1 MEDESMKKRLVSML
15 LVGAMAATLAVG
27 CGNSGGSDG
36 GSGDSKE
43 EQVTLRWMQFQ
54 VEYAEQVKNMA
65 KAYEEEHPNVKI
77 EVEVIG
83 DDYYDILK
91 TKASSGDMPDVF
103 MTAGYNEINTYKEYI
118 TDLSDQ
124 DFVDNIADGA
134 KECVSLDGK
143 VVGLPVQMSGNGIV
157 YNKKIFEDNNLEI
170 PTTVS
175 ELEEVCKTLE
185 EKGIVPFT
193 NQFKDDW
200 LLGQFYNYAFAGM
213 EDTTGYIDSLNSGE
227 AKIADTQEMK
237 DIMKVLDLM
246 LTYGQ
251 EKPLDASWNEAAA
264 MFAQGK
270 QAMIFEGIWAYDT
283 IAQIAPD
290 MEVGLFALPTT
301 DDAADTRMAA
311 DVNGTWHVSNTSEH
325 PDVAKDVLN
334 WIVTSDAGRDFLLK
348 ECQVIPAMKDMEFEG
363 SNPLS
368 KDVAQYIA
376 DNQTGLWSWPL
387 WPDGF
392 YNESGKKLQEYI
404 SDGSGNVDG
413 TLQSLDD
420 LWGKLAG
427 TN

>member
-1 MEDESMKKRLVSML
+1 MKKRLVSL
-15 LVGAMAATLAVG
+15 LLTGIMVMSLAVG
-27 CGNSGGSDG
+27 CSGGKSG
-36 GSGDSKE
+36 GSGDSKDNGE
-43 EQVTLRWMQFQ
+43 EEVTLRWMQFQ

-124 DFVDNIADGA
+124 DFDDNIADGA
-134 KECVSLDGK
+134 KECESLDGK

-157 YNKKIFEDNNLEI
+157 YNKKIFDEYDIEI

-175 ELEEVCKTLE
+175 ELEEVCKVL
-185 EKGIVPFT
+185 KSHDIVPFT

-200 LLGQFYNYAFAGM
+200 LLGQFFNYAFANT
-213 EDTTGYIDSLNSGE
+213 ENTTEYIDSLKNG
-227 AKIADTQEMK
+227 DTTIVETEEMK

-246 LTYGQ
+246 LEYGQ
-251 EKPLDASWNEAAA
+251 DKPLDASWNEAAA

-270 QAMIFEGIWAYDT
+270 QAMMFEGIWAYDT
-283 IAQIAPD
+283 ISQIAPD
-290 MEVGLFALPTT
+290 MEVGLFALPIT
-301 DDAADTRMAA
+301 DDAADTKMAA

-325 PDVAKDVLN
+325 PEVAKDVLN
-334 WIVTSDAGRDFLLK
+334 WIVTSDAGKDFLLK
-348 ECQVIPAMKDMEFEG
+348 ECQVIPAMKGMEFEG

-376 DNQTGLWSWPL
+376 DNNTGLWSWPL

-404 SDGSGNVDG
+404 SDGSGNVDAA
-413 TLQSLDD
+413 LQSLDD

>member
-1 MEDESMKKRLVSML
+1 MKKKLISLLLMGVMAVSM
-15 LVGAMAATLAVG
+15 VTG
-27 CGNSGGSDG
+27 CSKSSSSESSGE
-36 GSGDSKE
+36 K

-65 KAYEEEHPNVKI
+65 AAYEKEHPNVKI

-124 DFVDNIADGA
+124 PFVKNIADA
-134 KECVSLDGK
+134 AIECVSLDDK

-157 YNKKIFEDNNLEI
+157 YNKEIFKKYNLDV

-175 ELEEVCKTLE
+175 ELENVCKVLQDN
-185 EKGIVPFT
+185 GITPFA

-200 LLGQFYNYAFAGM
+200 LLGQLYNYGFSNV
-213 EDTTGYIDSLNSGE
+213 EDTIDYIKRLKAGDTT
-227 AKIADTQEMK
+227 IAETQQMK
-237 DIMKVLDLM
+237 DIMNVLDLM
-246 LTYGQ
+246 LKYGQ
-251 EKPLDASWNEAAA
+251 DKPLDAGWNEAVA

-283 IAQIAPD
+283 ISQIAPD

-301 DDAADTRMAA
+301 DDAAKTKMAA
-311 DVNGTWHVSNTSEH
+311 DVNGVWHVSNTSKH
-325 PDVAKDVLN
+325 PEVAKDILN
-334 WIVTSDAGRDFLLK
+334 WIVTSDAGKDFLLK
-348 ECQVIPAMKDMEFEG
+348 ECQVIPAMKDMKFEG

-368 KDVAQYIA
+368 KDVAQYIS
-376 DNQTGLWSWPL
+376 DNNTGIWSWPL

-404 SDGSGNVDG
+404 SDGSGNTDA
-413 TLQSLDD
+413 TLQSLDK
-420 LWGKLAG
+420 LWTKLAG
-427 TN
+427 AKQ

>member
-1 MEDESMKKRLVSML
+1 MKKRLVSML
-15 LVGAMAATLAVG
+15 LVGAMAAALAVG

-124 DFVDNIADGA
+124 EFVDNIADGA

-185 EKGIVPFT
+185 KKGIVPFT
-193 NQFKDDW
+193 NQFKDGW
-200 LLGQFYNYAFAGM
+200 LLGQFYNYAVANM
-213 EDTTGYIDSLNSGE
+213 DDTTGYINTLNSGE

-290 MEVGLFALPTT
+290 MEVGLFALPIT
-301 DDAADTRMAA
+301 DDAADTKMAA
-311 DVNGTWHVSNTSEH
+311 DVNGT
-325 PDVAKDVLN
+325 
-334 WIVTSDAGRDFLLK
+334 
-348 ECQVIPAMKDMEFEG
+348 
-363 SNPLS
+363 
-368 KDVAQYIA
+368 
-376 DNQTGLWSWPL
+376 
-387 WPDGF
+387 
-392 YNESGKKLQEYI
+392 
-404 SDGSGNVDG
+404 
-413 TLQSLDD
+413 
-420 LWGKLAG
+420 
-427 TN
+427 

>member
-1 MEDESMKKRLVSML
+1 MKKKLISLLLMGVMAVSM
-15 LVGAMAATLAVG
+15 VTG
-27 CGNSGGSDG
+27 CSKSSSSESSGE
-36 GSGDSKE
+36 K

-65 KAYEEEHPNVKI
+65 AAYEKEHPNVKI

-124 DFVDNIADGA
+124 PFVKNIADA
-134 KECVSLDGK
+134 AIECVSLDDK

-157 YNKKIFEDNNLEI
+157 YNKEVFKKYNLDV

-175 ELEEVCKTLE
+175 ELENVCKVLQDN
-185 EKGIVPFT
+185 GITPFA

-200 LLGQFYNYAFAGM
+200 LLGQLYNYGFSNV
-213 EDTTGYIDSLNSGE
+213 EDTIDYIKRLKAGDTT
-227 AKIADTQEMK
+227 IAETQQMK
-237 DIMKVLDLM
+237 DIMNVLDLM
-246 LTYGQ
+246 LKYGQ
-251 EKPLDASWNEAAA
+251 DKPLDAGWNEAVA

-270 QAMIFEGIWAYDT
+270 QAMIFESIWAYDT
-283 IAQIAPD
+283 ISQIAPD

-301 DDAADTRMAA
+301 DDAAKTKMAA
-311 DVNGTWHVSNTSEH
+311 DVNGVWHVSNTSKH
-325 PDVAKDVLN
+325 PEVAKDILN
-334 WIVTSDAGRDFLLK
+334 WIVTSDAGKDFLLK
-348 ECQVIPAMKDMEFEG
+348 ECQVIPAMKDMKFEG

-368 KDVAQYIA
+368 KDVAQYIS
-376 DNQTGLWSWPL
+376 DNNTGIWSWPL

-404 SDGSGNVDG
+404 SDGSGNTDA
-413 TLQSLDD
+413 TLQSLDK
-420 LWGKLAG
+420 LWTKLAG
-427 TN
+427 AKQ